1 MKRLYTILLVIAG
14 AALFASQAI
23 AQTSGRAYAGYVQY
37 NDQIYVSDGWSI
49 DQNAKVACAIRLTAA
64 QVAPYKGCSIVAMR
78 VGWDL
83 QSRNAAC
90 EGFVRNSLNGEDLT
104 TGKVTAKF
112 GWNNLTLT
120 EYVIP
125 EDAGELVVGYST
137 TVKKGEI
144 AIPKLYPQGVPNSCF
159 LWQEGDC
166 DANGKPIWADMS
178 ADGALAILLTI
189 KDPDG
194 RLSGVPVI
202 TSLLDDGV
210 VNSESPST
218 ALMRVRN
225 SGSQTIKSLEITSQ
239 QGSEV
244 YSQTINLS
252 KNIPQST
259 TSSAFMVPLQC
270 FHSGDVQ
277 LSITKV
283 NGKELAEPV
292 SRTVNMIAVPTSV
305 SKKYTRR
312 PLLEYYESENS
323 YMSARYFDE
332 IVEPSL
338 EGKLGKFTFICQHL
352 DDQFM
357 TGDDD
362 ATVQSLR
369 LCDNDSALVSI
380 PAMTIDRAIST
391 DNILFQQS
399 TYSTPM
405 FSVLY
410 EPYASQTFNAAL
422 KHPTFVSV
430 STAGNLGEDQET
442 LSVEVTGEVANG
454 IMSEGEKTNLTVY
467 IMERFVHS
475 DSQLFWTDKE
485 KESYMGEYV
494 HFNVIREV
502 LTAPE
507 GDPLTEGGTFQTT
520 YTTQLDPSWNAE
532 NLYLVAFVHR
542 NGAQGGKR
550 MHVFNS
556 AQGEIDLTN
565 GICEM
570 EDGRWEMEDGAV
582 YDLSGRRVAKRSGA
596 PRKGIYIVNSKKV
609 VR

>member
-1 MKRLYTILLVIAG
+1 MKRLYTFLLV
-14 AALFASQAI
+14 FVVASLYASRSL

-37 NDQIYVSDGWSI
+37 TDQIWVSDGWSI
-49 DQNAKVACAIRLTAA
+49 NQDAKVACAIRLTAA

-83 QSRNAAC
+83 QSRSAVC
-90 EGFVRNSLNGEDLT
+90 EGFVRTSLNGENLT
-104 TGKVTAKF
+104 SGKVTAKF

-125 EDAGELVVGYST
+125 EDAGELVVGYTT
-137 TVKKGEI
+137 TVKQGEI

-159 LWQEGDC
+159 LWQEGDV
-166 DANGKPIWADMS
+166 DANGNPIWVDMS

-210 VNSESPST
+210 VNTGSPST

-225 SGSQTIKSLEITSQ
+225 SGSQSIKSLEITSR
-239 QGSEV
+239 QGDDV
-244 YSQTINLS
+244 YSQTVTLS
-252 KNIPQST
+252 KNIGQTT

-270 FHSGDVQ
+270 FRSGDVE

-283 NGKELAEPV
+283 NGNALAEPV
-292 SRTVNMIAVPTSV
+292 SRTVNMIAIPTSV
-305 SKKYTRR
+305 SKNYTRR

-338 EGKLGKFTFICQHL
+338 EGKLGKFTFVSQHL

-380 PAMTIDRAIST
+380 PAMTIDRAVST

-410 EPYASQTFNAAL
+410 EPYATQTYNAAL
-422 KHPTFVSV
+422 KHPTFVSIDA
-430 STAGNLGEDQET
+430 AGNLGADQET
-442 LSVEVTGEVANG
+442 ITIEVTGEVVKD
-454 IMSEGEKTNLTVY
+454 IMPEGEKTNLTVY
-467 IMERFVHS
+467 LMERFVHS

-507 GDPLTEGGTFQTT
+507 GDPLTEGGTFEAKFST
-520 YTTQLDPSWNAE
+520 LIDPSWNAE
-532 NLYLVAFVHR
+532 NLYIVAFVHR
-542 NGAQGGKR
+542 NGAHGGKR

-556 AQGEIDLTN
+556 AQGQIDLTN
-565 GICEM
+565 GIGEVA
-570 EDGRWEMEDGAV
+570 DGKLKRQFSSV
-582 YDLSGRRVAKRSGA
+582 YDLSGRQLNKLQSSK
-596 PRKGIYIVNSKKV
+596 KGIYIVNGKKV
-609 VR
+609 MR